1 MSGINSLL
9 VLIIIKSNKLDLKS
23 PKKIF
28 FMRACLFLK
37 FMNSFFY
44 KFYLFKQEKNKPKG
58 IKNFLSLNNFWFKQ
72 SKNFVLQ
79 LLFHFLAGK
88 YALKMSYVS
97 LLKEIIRLPN
107 YWTNLCS

>member
-9 VLIIIKSNKLDLKS
+9 ILIIIKSSKLDLKN

-28 FMRACLFLK
+28 FLRVCLFLK
-37 FMNSFFY
+37 FFNAFY
-44 KFYLFKQEKNKPKG
+44 KFYVIKKEKNKPIG
-58 IKNFLSLNNFWFKQ
+58 IKNFLSLNNFWFKR

-79 LLFHFLAGK
+79 TLFHFLAGK

-97 LLKEIIRLPN
+97 LLKGIIRLPN
-107 YWTNLCS
+107 YWINLCS